1 MNSNLVKPEKFGH
14 LHLVYHFTIPFNKF
28 VARHICTFL
37 WVMNIPV
44 LNSHNKEEHVDQIVH
59 AFLPDRNKNP

>member
-14 LHLVYHFTIPFNKF
+14 LHLVYHFAIPFNKF

-37 WVMNIPV
+37 WLINVPV
-44 LNSHNKEEHVDQIVH
+44 LNSHKEEHVDQIAH
-59 AFLPDRNKNP
+59 AFLPNRNKKS